1 MSGDHS
7 FRTGIRDGAV
17 LFFAIGVFG
26 IAFGAL
32 AIEGGFAPWLAV
44 LTSVIVV
51 SGAAQFT
58 MIGLLG
64 TGAAPILIATT
75 GLALRHIPMSVRLAQ
90 IIGPRPLPVRAGLGW
105 VLVDETFGLT
115 LDAEQRGVSDLV
127 AYKFGADLMLFSG
140 WVAGTAAGA
149 AIGQA
154 IDPEELG
161 VSILF
166 SLLFIGLATPLIKT
180 RGDWIVVALAV
191 GLGMVAVEV
200 VPAAWQ
206 VTTTATVAAG
216 IGAAIHE

>member
-1 MSGDHS
+1 VSGDHS

-32 AIEGGFAPWLAV
+32 AIESGFSPWLAV
-44 LTSVIVV
+44 LTSMIVV

-90 IIGPRPLPVRAGLGW
+90 LIGPRPLPVRAGLGW

-115 LDAEQRGVSDLV
+115 LDADQRGVSDLV

-140 WVAGTAAGA
+140 WVLGTAAGTVV
-149 AIGQA
+149 GRA

-166 SLLFIGLATPLIKT
+166 PLLFIGLAAPLIK
-180 RGDWIVVALAV
+180 RRADWLVVALAI
-191 GLGMVAVEV
+191 GLGLVAVDVLPE
-200 VPAAWQ
+200 AWQ
-206 VTTTATVAAG
+206 ITATAAAAAA
-216 IGAAIHE
+216 IGAWVE

>member
-7 FRTGIRDGAV
+7 FLTGIRDGAV

-32 AIEGGFAPWLAV
+32 AVEGGFAPWLAV
-44 LTSVIVV
+44 LTSVVVV

-64 TGAAPILIATT
+64 TGAVPILVATT

-90 IIGPRPLPVRAGLGW
+90 LIGPRPLPVRAGLGW

-115 LDAEQRGVSDLV
+115 LDADERGVADLV

-140 WVAGTAAGA
+140 WVAGTGV
-149 AIGQA
+149 GTVVGRA
-154 IDPEELG
+154 IDPEQLG

-166 SLLFIGLATPLIKT
+166 SLLFIGLAAPLVK
-180 RGDWIVVALAV
+180 RPADWMVVALAA
-191 GLGMVAVEV
+191 GLGVLAVETL
-200 VPAAWQ
+200 PAAWQ
-206 VTTTATVAAG
+206 ITATATAAAA
-216 IGAAIHE
+216 IGAAVE